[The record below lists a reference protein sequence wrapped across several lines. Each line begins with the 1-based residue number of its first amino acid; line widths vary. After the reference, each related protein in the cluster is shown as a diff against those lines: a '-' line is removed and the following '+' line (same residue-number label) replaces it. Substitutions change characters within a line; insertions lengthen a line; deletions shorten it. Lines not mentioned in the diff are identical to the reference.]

1 MKLSPSVG
9 QSGDTGE
16 GKTGDDGVATELAAD
31 ELSDGEL
38 KDDVKVELESDED
51 EWLEELSEDV
61 KVELESEEDLSDDD
75 ELELDSIP

>member
-16 GKTGDDGVATELAAD
+16 GKTGVATELEAD

-61 KVELESEEDLSDDD
+61 KVELESEEDFSDDD
-75 ELELDSIP
+75 GVELDSIP